1 MCEFLRKIGQLVRA
15 NGYVRCL
22 VAVLGSYL
30 YCVLLNYFYFDA
42 EGWALLAMQL
52 YGLCFG
58 MLFIYVCAAV
68 PYVGVL
74 VYLTV
79 CFVAS
84 VLSYGYS
91 YFGYVLSDELIY
103 ATCETN
109 SEELGGLV
117 TFHFVVY
124 MVWKLAL
131 LMLVFYALRYV
142 FGFNCHTGVLKRCLR
157 LGGATLALLLCYS
170 LPSLAFFRI
179 PWSDS
184 EIPGKIVR
192 LLSPQNYR
200 WHPFFEFPD
209 QRPPF
214 ESFMQDYRLPLSDL
228 KKLILG
234 VREYY
239 TDVVLV
245 DTAGFESELV
255 VDEDLV
261 CVLAIGESTRADRFG
276 LNGYVRNT
284 TPRLSEIP
292 GICSFSNM
300 YSYGGSTEFSFRSI
314 FTGITEHEEPISRMS
329 FVPVLRKHG
338 FRCCYYA
345 ENAADMTRS
354 RMGDLTIGKYLD
366 DRASINGSMDEVA
379 QEIRRRMNEGDVS
392 RQLVIVQN
400 GTGHYPYAHDE
411 KYTQFLPSLR
421 QDKVDDEQRTGLL
434 NDYDNCILAMDAMLA
449 DIIEF
454 LKDKNAVLL
463 YTSDH
468 GELLGEDGKWNHGDS
483 ANPYLRHVAAFIWF
497 SDVYREKH
505 PELVSQLEN
514 CKDKPLVHGQ
524 FFATILRLC
533 GVQSKVPLN
542 VGDFVE
548 DDIRRHVNNLPDEV
562 LSKWGPAPEAR

>member
-1 MCEFLRKIGQLVRA
+1 MQKIGQLLRA
-15 NGYVRCL
+15 NGYIRCL
-22 VAVLGSYL
+22 VAVLGGYL
-30 YCVLLNYFYFDA
+30 FCVLLNYFYFDA
-42 EGWALLAMQL
+42 RGIALVAMQM
-52 YGLCFG
+52 YGLCFAL
-58 MLFIYVCAAV
+58 LFIYVCAAV
-68 PYVGVL
+68 PYVGVA
-74 VYLTV
+74 VYLAV
-79 CFVAS
+79 SFVAS

-91 YFGYVLSDELIY
+91 YFGYTLSDELIY
-103 ATCETN
+103 ATCETT
-109 SEELGGLV
+109 SEEMGGLV

-131 LMLVFYALRYV
+131 LMLVFYTLRHV
-142 FGFNCHTGVLKRCLR
+142 FGLNRRAGGLKRCLR

-170 LPSLAFFRI
+170 LPSMAFFRI
-179 PWSDS
+179 PWTDS
-184 EIPGKIVR
+184 EMPGKIVR
-192 LLSPQNYR
+192 MLSPQNYR

-214 ESFMQDYRLPLSDL
+214 EFFMENYRLPLSDL

-239 TDVVLV
+239 TDVELV
-245 DTAGFESELV
+245 NTAGFESELV
-255 VDEDLV
+255 VDEDLI
-261 CVLAIGESTRADRFG
+261 CVLAIGESTRADHFG
-276 LNGYVRNT
+276 LNGYARNT
-284 TPRLSEIP
+284 TPRLAEIP
-292 GICSFSNM
+292 GICNFSNM

-314 FTGITEHEEPISRMS
+314 FTGLTEHDEPISRMS

-366 DRASINGSMDEVA
+366 DRASINGSIDEVA
-379 QEIRRRMNEGDVS
+379 QEIRRKISSVDAS
-392 RQLVIVQN
+392 RQFVIVQN

-411 KYTQFLPSLR
+411 KYSHFLPSLR
-421 QDKVDDEQRTGLL
+421 RDRVDDEQHTGLL
-434 NDYDNCILAMDAMLA
+434 NDYDNCILAVDSMLA
-449 DIIEF
+449 DVIEE
-454 LKDKNAVLL
+454 LRDKNAVLL

-483 ANPYLRHVAAFIWF
+483 GNPILRHVSAFIWF
-497 SDVYREKH
+497 SDMYRKKH
-505 PELVSQLEN
+505 PELVSLLEN

-548 DDIRRHVNNLPDEV
+548 DDIRKHANNLPDEV
-562 LSKWGPAPEAR
+562 LRKWGPAPESR